1 MGEAIAGLEV
11 PVACWRTNLT
21 SQVLRSSLLGVDKAH
36 CRLGVARLLM
46 WDAGLMMITP
56 LLMIPSLLMMLPL
69 LDLSHRRWDVGG
81 LLLVGWLVRHTFLK
95 QKRSTTDLL
104 HTLKGLYMCENT
116 YLRCVFSQ
124 CDEKHHKTQR
134 QEISNHSAMWTVL
147 YCIVNCVEIVQTWEP
162 SNK

>member
-11 PVACWRTNLT
+11 PVASWRTNLT
-21 SQVLRSSLLGVDKAH
+21 SQVMRSSLLGDDKAH
-36 CRLGVARLLM
+36 CLLGVVRLLM
-46 WDAGLMMITP
+46 WDAGLMMMP
-56 LLMIPSLLMMLPL
+56 SMLMIHSLLMMPSL
-69 LDLSHRRWDVGG
+69 LELSHRRWDVGG

-124 CDEKHHKTQR
+124 LFHHKTQR
-134 QEISNHSAMWTVL
+134 QEI
-147 YCIVNCVEIVQTWEP
+147 
-162 SNK
+162 